1 MSEKKEWKLRRS
13 TSKQRRAVQRLAGE
27 IRLQGVVQDAWRRE
41 PEREKGR
48 KLAPDP
54 KTLPPP
60 PPLSRN
66 LGFIYSA
73 GPQHLLSLLKAVGKS
88 YSHPREG
95 SDSSEENTLGL
106 GRRQRP
112 SSLTSPG

>member
-13 TSKQRRAVQRLAGE
+13 TSKQKKAVQRLAGE
-27 IRLQGVVQDAWRRE
+27 IRLRGVVQDAWRRE

-60 PPLSRN
+60 PLIKEPGL
-66 LGFIYSA
+66 Y
-73 GPQHLLSLLKAVGKS
+73 LLC
-88 YSHPREG
+88 
-95 SDSSEENTLGL
+95 
-106 GRRQRP
+106 RP
-112 SSLTSPG
+112 STFVESP